1 MAIKTMASRFVVGG
15 NSVIEELKT
24 SSENSKTRKYI
35 FVGWSI

>member
-1 MAIKTMASRFVVGG
+1 MAIKTMAPRFVVG